1 MWQEQAAQG
10 RGGVSG
16 SGERLQKGTGPALL
30 AKDKGEGL
38 RGETV
43 RATAG
48 TEQEMGTEAERSLEQ
63 SRRRLEQRGRRL
75 EQEQGGPGVL
85 LAAATTSRESVQ
97 RVEEGVTRGAAEG
110 VPSGCPLESERWE
123 AYVSGVE
130 AGTAE
135 GCRSGHPGALSWTH
149 RDCGV
154 PVTAPWR
161 VWQFRVRLERFG
173 QNRVRLAL
181 EAGAWR

>member
-1 MWQEQAAQG
+1 M
-10 RGGVSG
+10 
-16 SGERLQKGTGPALL
+16 L

-75 EQEQGGPGVL
+75 EQEQGGSGVL

>member
-48 TEQEMGTEAERSLEQ
+48 TEQEMGLEDEEL
-63 SRRRLEQRGRRL
+63 RLSEPYG
-75 EQEQGGPGVL
+75 
-85 LAAATTSRESVQ
+85 SWH
-97 RVEEGVTRGAAEG
+97 EG
-110 VPSGCPLESERWE
+110 L
-123 AYVSGVE
+123 
-130 AGTAE
+130 
-135 GCRSGHPGALSWTH
+135 
-149 RDCGV
+149 
-154 PVTAPWR
+154 
-161 VWQFRVRLERFG
+161 
-173 QNRVRLAL
+173 
-181 EAGAWR
+181 